1 MDRTERGKV
10 GRVDQGITDR
20 PKERAAFAGRRIV
33 FHKVPICFH
42 LYGMIISC
50 GNEEHERGGLCGKHQ
65 KYLKNRAFC
74 PFCLTTGRKVY
85 DFSSEMGM
93 TCGAFR
99 SYTYSVKRGMARK
112 CHF

>member
-50 GNEEHERGGLCGKHQ
+50 GKVKHERGGLCGKTSKIPEKSGVLSVLPNHRA
-65 KYLKNRAFC
+65 KGIPIFRLKW
-74 PFCLTTGRKVY
+74 
-85 DFSSEMGM
+85 E
-93 TCGAFR
+93 
-99 SYTYSVKRGMARK
+99 
-112 CHF
+112 

>member
-50 GNEEHERGGLCGKHQ
+50 GKGETRTRRTMWQTSKIPEKSGVLSV
-65 KYLKNRAFC
+65 LPNRRAKGIRF
-74 PFCLTTGRKVY
+74 FVLNGNDMR
-85 DFSSEMGM
+85 
-93 TCGAFR
+93 R
-99 SYTYSVKRGMARK
+99 L
-112 CHF
+112 